1 MSHIWLFFLLASLV
15 SGGLSGQLSHLS
27 VAAIQGAQEGVQ
39 LSLALA
45 GALCLWSAVSRV
57 MEKSGLSEKL
67 SQLLSPFLS
76 RIFPE
81 TCRDG
86 AARSFL
92 CANFTANLLGLGS
105 AATPMGVSCVRRMQE
120 FSRDKK
126 RASNEMCRLIVMNT
140 ASIQLLPATIASVR
154 SASGCETPFDILPA
168 VWLASALSVL
178 VGVTAAKLL
187 AAAGRCRR

>member
-1 MSHIWLFFLLASLV
+1 MSHIWLFFLLASLI

-27 VAAIQGAQEGVQ
+27 VAAIQGAQEGAH
-39 LSLALA
+39 LSLA

-140 ASIQLLPATIASVR
+140 ASIQLLPTTVAALR
-154 SASGCETPFDILPA
+154 SSLGSSHPFEILPA
-168 VWLASALSVL
+168 VWISSVCSVA
-178 VGVTAAKLL
+178 VGLFAAFVLEE
-187 AAAGRCRR
+187 RT